1 MSINGTALRAAGHYS
16 VTTVAHLILVFLIIP
31 ASEVQP
37 GLSPLHSRSIEVY
50 MLCSLYL
57 GL

>member
-1 MSINGTALRAAGHYS
+1 MALRAAGHYS
-16 VTTVAHLILVFLIIP
+16 VTTVAHLILFFLIIP